1 MSKFFSTNINPNELD
16 ASLFKNTSSIFFF
29 FFVLGSVR
37 VALFEAI
44 PMTVTLMELCLNLYF
59 IFNKK

>member
-1 MSKFFSTNINPNELD
+1 MSEFFSTNINPNELD
-16 ASLFKNTSSIFFF
+16 ASLFKNTSFFFF

-44 PMTVTLMELCLNLYF
+44 PMTVTLVEFLFYF

>member
-1 MSKFFSTNINPNELD
+1 MSKFFLTNINSNELD
-16 ASLFKNTSSIFFF
+16 ARLFKNLFFSF
-29 FFVLGSVR
+29 SLGSVR

-59 IFNKK
+59 IFLLDLK